1 MADSKFSLARYYK
14 DLSRLFKSGPIQKQ
28 KIANKIAAP
37 GSNPGQPVGTARS
50 FLSDT
55 NAMYNS
61 LVGNYSAY
69 SRMARFSDFEEMEQ
83 MPEISAA
90 LDLYAEEACAK
101 DEKGKIFKIKSSNS
115 VIQKTL
121 NQLFGNILNL
131 EFDAAT
137 WIRSFPVSSDSPI
150 PLLNGEIV
158 EIKELS
164 KRVKAGEDIYVYSV
178 TDKENSVVAGKV
190 VWCDKN
196 YTSNVLIKVM
206 LDDNTFIK
214 TAPEHPFL
222 LRDGTRKRADE
233 LKPNDSLMPFYR
245 KLSQKGEPVVGYEK
259 IYDPKTDSYKL
270 THRIVANEIYKNSW
284 KDGKKKVIHH
294 KDFVKLNN
302 DPSNL
307 EVMNVDEH
315 LEIHREITNK
325 ILKSKEVTEKRL
337 QALQVYLRSDERKK
351 KMSNKMKGIYSPYF
365 KEYNESGA
373 NLEHN
378 TIRSKSAKK
387 LWENEDF
394 RNKIN
399 AGKVLFFDEFCKNKI
414 LSINLNSF
422 VAAKNARS
430 ILSNDKEFVE
440 HLKSINP
447 NFKLNIKTYLNN
459 RSSFTN
465 ALLRSYNED
474 YYSLIKQN
482 KNIINDEK
490 YIKCSQV
497 SKKLKN
503 HKVISIEVLNEV
515 DDVYCMTVVS
525 KDNVRDRHNF
535 AICGRNADGSIAKDS
550 GIFVENCKY
559 GDCFLLVD
567 HHPDY
572 GVLGLYP
579 LPVNEIEREEGFDK
593 ENPLAF
599 RFRWTT
605 KGNKVLENWQIL
617 HLRMPGNDRYHP
629 YGSSVIDAARRPYRQ
644 ITLLEDA
651 VMVYRI
657 VRAPERRAFYIGVGN
672 TDPKDIPAF
681 MEKVKNQLKTNSI
694 VGSDGK
700 IDYRFNAL
708 NVLEDYFLPTRGE
721 GDGTRIDPLPGGQ
734 FVGDI
739 EDLTYIQNKL
749 FAALKIPKS
758 YLGYEEGVGKA
769 TLTQEDVRF
778 ARTIQKI
785 QRVLIAELNKVAII
799 HLYSMGFSDDELFN
813 FEITMANPSTVGEL
827 QKLELWRTRLEVA
840 SMAQE
845 NTFDK
850 NYIWKELF
858 NLNDEEI
865 ESIKEGLKKDRLLNA
880 ELDAVTAG
888 SMPASPEVDGADSV
902 DASGA
907 GSSPPEAGLP
917 PPPGEETDNVEKNS
931 LETASRDPMKQ
942 VAAPNE
948 LMKPFVKKNEKSLN
962 PNLFNYA
969 TNTKKTGM
977 DPKRQYS
984 ELMRGIRAPFGETK
998 ETPNE
1003 ENYEDILEKI
1013 NNKNLVSNKKFVQ
1026 SLEKSETF
1034 KVAKSKKVLSD

>member
-1 MADSKFSLARYYK
+1 MAEPKFSLSRYYR

-28 KIANKIAAP
+28 KIASKIAAP
-37 GSNPGQPVGTARS
+37 GSSPGQPVGTARS

-61 LVGNYSAY
+61 LVGNFSAY

-101 DEKGKIFKIKSSNS
+101 DEKGKIFKIKSTNS

-137 WIRSFPVSSDSPI
+137 WIRSF
-150 PLLNGEIV
+150 
-158 EIKELS
+158 
-164 KRVKAGEDIYVYSV
+164 
-178 TDKENSVVAGKV
+178 
-190 VWCDKN
+190 
-196 YTSNVLIKVM
+196 
-206 LDDNTFIK
+206 
-214 TAPEHPFL
+214 
-222 LRDGTRKRADE
+222 
-233 LKPNDSLMPFYR
+233 
-245 KLSQKGEPVVGYEK
+245 
-259 IYDPKTDSYKL
+259 
-270 THRIVANEIYKNSW
+270 
-284 KDGKKKVIHH
+284 
-294 KDFVKLNN
+294 
-302 DPSNL
+302 
-307 EVMNVDEH
+307 
-315 LEIHREITNK
+315 
-325 ILKSKEVTEKRL
+325 
-337 QALQVYLRSDERKK
+337 
-351 KMSNKMKGIYSPYF
+351 
-365 KEYNESGA
+365 
-373 NLEHN
+373 
-378 TIRSKSAKK
+378 
-387 LWENEDF
+387 
-394 RNKIN
+394 
-399 AGKVLFFDEFCKNKI
+399 
-414 LSINLNSF
+414 
-422 VAAKNARS
+422 
-430 ILSNDKEFVE
+430 
-440 HLKSINP
+440 
-447 NFKLNIKTYLNN
+447 
-459 RSSFTN
+459 
-465 ALLRSYNED
+465 
-474 YYSLIKQN
+474 
-482 KNIINDEK
+482 
-490 YIKCSQV
+490 
-497 SKKLKN
+497 
-503 HKVISIEVLNEV
+503 
-515 DDVYCMTVVS
+515 
-525 KDNVRDRHNF
+525 
-535 AICGRNADGSIAKDS
+535 
-550 GIFVENCKY
+550 CKY

-629 YGSSVIDAARRPYRQ
+629 YGASVIDAARRPYRQ

-672 TDPKDIPAF
+672 TAPQDIPAF

-799 HLYSMGFSDDELFN
+799 HLFSMGFSDDELFN

-850 NYIWKELF
+850 TYIWKELF

-880 ELDAVTAG
+880 ELDSVTSAT
-888 SMPASPEVDGADSV
+888 MPASPEVDGADSV

-907 GSSPPEAGLP
+907 SSSPPEAGLP
-917 PPPGEETDNVEKNS
+917 PPPGEEAGNVEKNS

-948 LMKPFVKKNEKSLN
+948 LLKPFVNKKEKALN

-969 TNTKKTGM
+969 TNTKKTAL

-984 ELMRGIRAPFGETK
+984 ELMRASRAPFGETK
-998 ETPNE
+998 NAPDD
-1003 ENYEDILEKI
+1003 ENYEDIFEKI

-1026 SLEKSETF
+1026 SLENSESF
-1034 KVAKSKKVLSD
+1034 KVTKSKKVLSD